1 MCFFL
6 LIGVLDSG
14 ISIMIDGTFLNS
26 NPSAL
31 GYDAFNFERCSC
43 SLHNKKGLWNLELTT
58 MTCQLLVLQATP
70 LTARHR
76 ILEVKHFR

>member
-31 GYDAFNFERCSC
+31 GDDAFNFETCS
-43 SLHNKKGLWNLELTT
+43 SITQQKRFMEPRTYDNDLSTSG
-58 MTCQLLVLQATP
+58 
-70 LTARHR
+70 TASDAPDSEASYTRS
-76 ILEVKHFR
+76 